1 MGRLINIKRAPIE
14 IAQLLYNNKTLMSLI
29 TNINISDPESDHPID
44 WTTILAQKYISLC
57 PPLEDGTITGE
68 RDISLIILLDRINMN
83 GADSNMIVSGKI
95 YINAEAS
102 HILDSNY
109 NNMLL
114 EIVDEICS
122 TIDGVKLTSSGQIVI
137 NSINYI
143 AYSTMRCGYGI
154 NFSFTDQDIQKVVE
168 I

>member
-1 MGRLINIKRAPIE
+1 MGKLINIKRAPIE

-29 TNINISDPESDHPID
+29 TNTDIANPID
-44 WTTILAQKYISLC
+44 WTTIVAQKYISLC

-68 RDISLIILLDRINMN
+68 RDLSLIILLDRINMN

-102 HILDSNY
+102 RILDSNY
-109 NNMLL
+109 NNLLL
-114 EIVDEICS
+114 EIVDEICN
-122 TIDGVKLTSSGQIVI
+122 TIDGVKLTASGQISI

-143 AYSTMRCGYGI
+143 SYSTMRCGYSI
-154 NFSFTDQDIQKVVE
+154 NFSFTDQDTQKIVE

>member
-1 MGRLINIKRAPIE
+1 MGKLINIKRAPIE

-29 TNINISDPESDHPID
+29 TNTNIDNPID
-44 WTTILAQKYISLC
+44 WTTIVAQKYISLC

-68 RDISLIILLDRINMN
+68 RDLSLIILLDRINMN

-102 HILDSNY
+102 RILDSNY
-109 NNMLL
+109 NNLLL
-114 EIVDEICS
+114 EIIDEICN
-122 TIDGVKLTSSGQIVI
+122 TIDGVKLTASGQISV

-143 AYSTMRCGYGI
+143 SYSTMRCGYSI
-154 NFSFTDQDIQKVVE
+154 NFSFTDQDTQKIVE

>member
-1 MGRLINIKRAPIE
+1 MGKLINIKRAPIE

-29 TNINISDPESDHPID
+29 TNTNIDNPID
-44 WTTILAQKYISLC
+44 WTTVVAQKYISLC

-68 RDISLIILLDRINMN
+68 RDLSLIILLDRINMN

-102 HILDSNY
+102 RILDSNY
-109 NNMLL
+109 NNLLL
-114 EIVDEICS
+114 EIVDEICN
-122 TIDGVKLTSSGQIVI
+122 TIDGVKLTASGQISI

-143 AYSTMRCGYGI
+143 SYSTMRCGYSI
-154 NFSFTDQDIQKVVE
+154 NFSFTDQDTQKIVE

>member
-1 MGRLINIKRAPIE
+1 MGKLINIKRAPIE
-14 IAQLLYNNKTLMSLI
+14 IAQLLYNNKKLISLI
-29 TNINISDPESDHPID
+29 TNTNIDNPID
-44 WTTILAQKYISLC
+44 WTTIVAQKYISLC

-68 RDISLIILLDRINMN
+68 RDLSLIILLDRINMN

-102 HILDSNY
+102 RILDSNY
-109 NNMLL
+109 NNLLL
-114 EIVDEICS
+114 EIVDEICN
-122 TIDGVKLTSSGQIVI
+122 TIDGVKLTASGQISV

-143 AYSTMRCGYGI
+143 SYSTMRCGYSI
-154 NFSFTDQDIQKVVE
+154 NFSFTDQDTQKIVE

>member
-1 MGRLINIKRAPIE
+1 MGKLINIKRAPIE
-14 IAQLLYNNKTLMSLI
+14 IAQLLYNNKKLMSLI
-29 TNINISDPESDHPID
+29 TNTNIDNPID
-44 WTTILAQKYISLC
+44 WTTIIAQKYISLC

-68 RDISLIILLDRINMN
+68 RDLSLIILLDRINMN

-102 HILDSNY
+102 RILDSNY
-109 NNMLL
+109 NNLLL
-114 EIVDEICS
+114 EIVDEICN
-122 TIDGVKLTSSGQIVI
+122 TIDGVKLTASGQISI

-143 AYSTMRCGYGI
+143 SYSTMRCGYSI
-154 NFSFTDQDIQKVVE
+154 NFSFTDQDTQKIVE

>member
-29 TNINISDPESDHPID
+29 TNTNIDNSID

-68 RDISLIILLDRINMN
+68 RDLSLIILLDRINMN

-102 HILDSNY
+102 RILDSNY
-109 NNMLL
+109 NNLLL
-114 EIVDEICS
+114 EIVDEICN
-122 TIDGVKLTSSGQIVI
+122 TIDGVKLTASGQISV

-143 AYSTMRCGYGI
+143 SYSTMRCGYSI
-154 NFSFTDQDIQKVVE
+154 NFSFTDQDTQKIVE

>member
-29 TNINISDPESDHPID
+29 TNTNIDNPID
-44 WTTILAQKYISLC
+44 WTTIVAQKYISLC

-68 RDISLIILLDRINMN
+68 RDLSLIILLDRINMN

-95 YINAEAS
+95 YINAEAGR
-102 HILDSNY
+102 ILDSNY
-109 NNMLL
+109 NNLLL
-114 EIVDEICS
+114 EIVDEICN
-122 TIDGVKLTSSGQIVI
+122 TIDGVKLTASGQIAI

-143 AYSTMRCGYGI
+143 SYSTMRCGYSI
-154 NFSFTDQDIQKVVE
+154 NFSFTDQDTQKIVE

>member
-1 MGRLINIKRAPIE
+1 MGKLINIKRAPIE

-29 TNINISDPESDHPID
+29 TNTDIANPID
-44 WTTILAQKYISLC
+44 WTTIVAQKYISLC

-68 RDISLIILLDRINMN
+68 RDLSLIILLDRINMN

-102 HILDSNY
+102 RILDSSY
-109 NNMLL
+109 NNLLL
-114 EIVDEICS
+114 EIVDEICN
-122 TIDGVKLTSSGQIVI
+122 TIDGVKLTASGQIAI

-143 AYSTMRCGYGI
+143 SYSTMRCGYSI
-154 NFSFTDQDIQKVVE
+154 NFSFTDQDTQKIVE

>member
-29 TNINISDPESDHPID
+29 TNTNIDNPID

-68 RDISLIILLDRINMN
+68 RDLSLIILLDRINMN

-102 HILDSNY
+102 RILDSNY
-109 NNMLL
+109 NNLLL
-114 EIVDEICS
+114 EIVDEICN
-122 TIDGVKLTSSGQIVI
+122 TIDGVKLTASGQIAI

-143 AYSTMRCGYGI
+143 SYSTMRCGYSI
-154 NFSFTDQDIQKVVE
+154 NFSFTDQDTQKIVE

>member
-1 MGRLINIKRAPIE
+1 MGKLINIKRAPIE

-29 TNINISDPESDHPID
+29 TNTNIDNPID
-44 WTTILAQKYISLC
+44 WTTIVAQKYISLC

-68 RDISLIILLDRINMN
+68 RDLSLIILLDRINMN

-102 HILDSNY
+102 RILDSNY
-109 NNMLL
+109 NNLLL
-114 EIVDEICS
+114 EIVDEICN
-122 TIDGVKLTSSGQIVI
+122 TIDGVKLTASGQISI
-137 NSINYI
+137 NSINYVS
-143 AYSTMRCGYGI
+143 YSTMRCGYSI
-154 NFSFTDQDIQKVVE
+154 NFSFTDQDTQKIVE

>member
-1 MGRLINIKRAPIE
+1 MGKLINIKRAPIE

-29 TNINISDPESDHPID
+29 TNTNIDNPID
-44 WTTILAQKYISLC
+44 WTTIVAQKYISLC

-68 RDISLIILLDRINMN
+68 RDLSLIILLDRINMN

-102 HILDSNY
+102 RILDSNY
-109 NNMLL
+109 NNLLL
-114 EIVDEICS
+114 EIVDEICN
-122 TIDGVKLTSSGQIVI
+122 TIDGVKLTASGQIAI

-143 AYSTMRCGYGI
+143 SYSTMRCGYSI
-154 NFSFTDQDIQKVVE
+154 NFSFTDQDTQKIVE

>member
-1 MGRLINIKRAPIE
+1 MGKLINIKRAPIE

-29 TNINISDPESDHPID
+29 TNTNIDNPID
-44 WTTILAQKYISLC
+44 WTTIVAQKYISLC

-68 RDISLIILLDRINMN
+68 RDLSLIILLDRINMN

-109 NNMLL
+109 NNLLL
-114 EIVDEICS
+114 EIVDEICN
-122 TIDGVKLTSSGQIVI
+122 TIDGVKLTASGQISI
-137 NSINYI
+137 NSINYVS
-143 AYSTMRCGYGI
+143 YSTMRCGYSI
-154 NFSFTDQDIQKVVE
+154 NFSFTDQDTQKIVE

>member
-1 MGRLINIKRAPIE
+1 MGKLINIKRAPIE
-14 IAQLLYNNKTLMSLI
+14 IAQLLYNNKTLISLI
-29 TNINISDPESDHPID
+29 TNTNGDDSID
-44 WTTILAQKYISLC
+44 WTTIVAQKYISLC

-68 RDISLIILLDRINMN
+68 RDLSLIILLDRINMN

-102 HILDSNY
+102 RILDSNY
-109 NNMLL
+109 NNLLL
-114 EIVDEICS
+114 EIVDEICN
-122 TIDGVKLTSSGQIVI
+122 TIDGVKLTASGQIAI

-143 AYSTMRCGYGI
+143 SYSTMRCGYSI
-154 NFSFTDQDIQKVVE
+154 NFSFTDQDTQKIVE

>member
-29 TNINISDPESDHPID
+29 TNTNIDNSID

-68 RDISLIILLDRINMN
+68 RDLSLIILLDRINMN

-102 HILDSNY
+102 RILDSNY
-109 NNMLL
+109 NNLLL
-114 EIVDEICS
+114 EIVDEICN
-122 TIDGVKLTSSGQIVI
+122 TIDGVKLTASGQIAI

-143 AYSTMRCGYGI
+143 SYSTMRCGYSI
-154 NFSFTDQDIQKVVE
+154 NFSFTDQDTQKIVE

>member
-1 MGRLINIKRAPIE
+1 MGKLINIKRAPIE

-29 TNINISDPESDHPID
+29 TNTNIDNPID
-44 WTTILAQKYISLC
+44 WTTIVAQKYISLC

-68 RDISLIILLDRINMN
+68 RDLSLIILLDRINMN

-102 HILDSNY
+102 RILDSNY
-109 NNMLL
+109 NNLLL
-114 EIVDEICS
+114 EIVDEICN
-122 TIDGVKLTSSGQIVI
+122 TIDGVKLTASGQISV

-143 AYSTMRCGYGI
+143 SYSTMRCGYSI
-154 NFSFTDQDIQKVVE
+154 NFSFTDQDTQKIVE

>member
-14 IAQLLYNNKTLMSLI
+14 IAQLLYNNKTLISLI
-29 TNINISDPESDHPID
+29 TNTNIDNPID
-44 WTTILAQKYISLC
+44 WTTIVAQKYISLC

-68 RDISLIILLDRINMN
+68 RDLSLIILLDRINMN

-102 HILDSNY
+102 RILDSNY
-109 NNMLL
+109 NNLL
-114 EIVDEICS
+114 LDIVDEICN
-122 TIDGVKLTSSGQIVI
+122 TIDGVKLTASGQIAI

-143 AYSTMRCGYGI
+143 SYSTMRCGYSI
-154 NFSFTDQDIQKVVE
+154 NFSFTDQDTQKIVE

>member
-14 IAQLLYNNKTLMSLI
+14 IAQLLYNNKKLMSLI
-29 TNINISDPESDHPID
+29 TNTNIDNPIN
-44 WTTILAQKYISLC
+44 WTTIVAQKYISLC

-68 RDISLIILLDRINMN
+68 RDLSLIILLDRINMN

-95 YINAEAS
+95 YINAEANR
-102 HILDSNY
+102 ILDSNY
-109 NNMLL
+109 NNLLL
-114 EIVDEICS
+114 EIVDEICN
-122 TIDGVKLTSSGQIVI
+122 TIDGVKLTASGQISI

-143 AYSTMRCGYGI
+143 SYSTMRCGYSI
-154 NFSFTDQDIQKVVE
+154 NFSFTDQDTQKIVE

>member
-1 MGRLINIKRAPIE
+1 MGKLINIKRAPIE

-29 TNINISDPESDHPID
+29 TNTNIDNPID
-44 WTTILAQKYISLC
+44 WTTIVAQKYISLC

-68 RDISLIILLDRINMN
+68 RDLSLIILLDRINMN

-109 NNMLL
+109 NNLLL
-114 EIVDEICS
+114 EIVDEICN
-122 TIDGVKLTSSGQIVI
+122 TIDGVKLTASGQISI

-143 AYSTMRCGYGI
+143 SYSTMRCGYSI
-154 NFSFTDQDIQKVVE
+154 NFSFTDQDTQKIVE

>member
-1 MGRLINIKRAPIE
+1 MGKLINIKRAPIE
-14 IAQLLYNNKTLMSLI
+14 IAQLLYNNKKLMSLI
-29 TNINISDPESDHPID
+29 TNTNIDNPID
-44 WTTILAQKYISLC
+44 WTTVVAQKYISLC

-68 RDISLIILLDRINMN
+68 RDLSLIILLDRINMN

-102 HILDSNY
+102 RILDSNY
-109 NNMLL
+109 NNLLL
-114 EIVDEICS
+114 EIVDEICN
-122 TIDGVKLTSSGQIVI
+122 TIDGVKLTASGQIAI

-143 AYSTMRCGYGI
+143 SYSTMRCGYSI
-154 NFSFTDQDIQKVVE
+154 NFSFTDQDTQKIVE

>member
-1 MGRLINIKRAPIE
+1 MGKLINIKRAPIE

-29 TNINISDPESDHPID
+29 TNTNIDNSID
-44 WTTILAQKYISLC
+44 WTTIVAQKYISLC

-68 RDISLIILLDRINMN
+68 RDLSLIILLDRINMN

-102 HILDSNY
+102 RILDSNY
-109 NNMLL
+109 NNLLL
-114 EIVDEICS
+114 EIVDEICN
-122 TIDGVKLTSSGQIVI
+122 TIDGVKLTASGQIAI

-143 AYSTMRCGYGI
+143 SYSTMRCGYSI
-154 NFSFTDQDIQKVVE
+154 NFSFTDQDTQKIVE

>member
-29 TNINISDPESDHPID
+29 TNTNIDNPID
-44 WTTILAQKYISLC
+44 WTTIVAQKYISLC

-68 RDISLIILLDRINMN
+68 RDLSLIILLDRINMN

-102 HILDSNY
+102 RILDSNY
-109 NNMLL
+109 NNLLL
-114 EIVDEICS
+114 EIVDEICN
-122 TIDGVKLTSSGQIVI
+122 TIDGVKLTASGQISI

-143 AYSTMRCGYGI
+143 SYSTMRCGYSI
-154 NFSFTDQDIQKVVE
+154 NFSFTDQDTQKIVE

>member
-1 MGRLINIKRAPIE
+1 MGKLINIKRAPIE
-14 IAQLLYNNKTLMSLI
+14 IAQLLYNNKTLISLI
-29 TNINISDPESDHPID
+29 TNTNIDNPID

-68 RDISLIILLDRINMN
+68 RDLSLIILLDRINMN

-109 NNMLL
+109 NNLLL
-114 EIVDEICS
+114 EIVDEICN
-122 TIDGVKLTSSGQIVI
+122 TIDGVKLTASGQIAI

-143 AYSTMRCGYGI
+143 SYSTMRCGYSI
-154 NFSFTDQDIQKVVE
+154 NFSFTDQDTQKIVE

>member
-14 IAQLLYNNKTLMSLI
+14 IAQLLYNNKTLISLI
-29 TNINISDPESDHPID
+29 TNTNIDNPID

-68 RDISLIILLDRINMN
+68 RDLSLIILLDRINMN

-102 HILDSNY
+102 RILDSNY
-109 NNMLL
+109 NNLLL
-114 EIVDEICS
+114 EIVDEICN
-122 TIDGVKLTSSGQIVI
+122 TIDGVKLTASGQIAI

-143 AYSTMRCGYGI
+143 SYSTMRCGYSI
-154 NFSFTDQDIQKVVE
+154 NFSFTDQDTQKIVE

>member
-1 MGRLINIKRAPIE
+1 MGKLINIKRAPIE

-29 TNINISDPESDHPID
+29 TNTDIANPID
-44 WTTILAQKYISLC
+44 WTTIIAQKYISLC

-68 RDISLIILLDRINMN
+68 RDLSLIILLDRINMN

-102 HILDSNY
+102 RILDSNY
-109 NNMLL
+109 NNLLL
-114 EIVDEICS
+114 EIVDEICN
-122 TIDGVKLTSSGQIVI
+122 TIDGVKLTASGQISV

-143 AYSTMRCGYGI
+143 SYSTMRCGYSI
-154 NFSFTDQDIQKVVE
+154 NFSFTDQDTQKIVE

>member
-1 MGRLINIKRAPIE
+1 MGKLINIKRAPIE
-14 IAQLLYNNKTLMSLI
+14 IAQLLYNNKKLMSLI
-29 TNINISDPESDHPID
+29 TNTNIDNPID
-44 WTTILAQKYISLC
+44 WTTIVAQKYISLC

-68 RDISLIILLDRINMN
+68 RDLSLIILLDRINMN

-102 HILDSNY
+102 RILDSNY
-109 NNMLL
+109 NNLLL
-114 EIVDEICS
+114 EIVDEICN
-122 TIDGVKLTSSGQIVI
+122 TIDGVKLTASGQISI

-143 AYSTMRCGYGI
+143 SYSTMRCGYSI
-154 NFSFTDQDIQKVVE
+154 NFSFTDQDTQKIVE

>member
-1 MGRLINIKRAPIE
+1 MGKLINIKRAPIE

-29 TNINISDPESDHPID
+29 TNTDIANPID
-44 WTTILAQKYISLC
+44 WTTVVTQKYISLC

-68 RDISLIILLDRINMN
+68 RDLSLIILLDRINMN

-102 HILDSNY
+102 RILDSHY
-109 NNMLL
+109 NNLLL
-114 EIVDEICS
+114 EIVDEICN
-122 TIDGVKLTSSGQIVI
+122 TIDGVKLTASGQIAI
-137 NSINYI
+137 NSINYVS
-143 AYSTMRCGYGI
+143 YSTMRCGYSI
-154 NFSFTDQDIQKVVE
+154 NFSFTDQDTQKIVE

>member
-1 MGRLINIKRAPIE
+1 MGKLINIKRAPVE

-29 TNINISDPESDHPID
+29 TNTNIDNPID
-44 WTTILAQKYISLC
+44 WTTIVAQKYISLC

-68 RDISLIILLDRINMN
+68 RDLSLIILLDRINMN

-102 HILDSNY
+102 RILDSNY
-109 NNMLL
+109 NNLLL
-114 EIVDEICS
+114 EIVDEICN
-122 TIDGVKLTSSGQIVI
+122 TINGVKLTASGQISI

-143 AYSTMRCGYGI
+143 SYSTMRCGYSI
-154 NFSFTDQDIQKVVE
+154 NFSFTDQDTQKIVE

>member
-1 MGRLINIKRAPIE
+1 MGKLINIKRAPIE
-14 IAQLLYNNKTLMSLI
+14 IAQLLYNNKKLMSLI
-29 TNINISDPESDHPID
+29 TNTNIDNPIG
-44 WTTILAQKYISLC
+44 WTTIVAQKYISLC

-68 RDISLIILLDRINMN
+68 RDLSLIILLDRINMN

-102 HILDSNY
+102 RILDSNY
-109 NNMLL
+109 NNLLL
-114 EIVDEICS
+114 EIVDEICN
-122 TIDGVKLTSSGQIVI
+122 TIDGVKLTASGQIAI

-143 AYSTMRCGYGI
+143 SYSTMRCGYSI
-154 NFSFTDQDIQKVVE
+154 NFSFTDQDTQKIVE

>member
-1 MGRLINIKRAPIE
+1 MGKLINIKRAPIE

-29 TNINISDPESDHPID
+29 TNTNIDNPID
-44 WTTILAQKYISLC
+44 WNTIVAQKYISLC

-68 RDISLIILLDRINMN
+68 RDLSLIILLDRINMN

-102 HILDSNY
+102 RILDSNY
-109 NNMLL
+109 NNLLL
-114 EIVDEICS
+114 EIVDEICN
-122 TIDGVKLTSSGQIVI
+122 TIDGVKLTASGQISV

-143 AYSTMRCGYGI
+143 SYSTMRCGYSI
-154 NFSFTDQDIQKVVE
+154 NFSFTDQDTQKIGE

>member
-1 MGRLINIKRAPIE
+1 MGKLINIKRAPIE
-14 IAQLLYNNKTLMSLI
+14 IAQLLYNNKTLISLI
-29 TNINISDPESDHPID
+29 TNTNRDDSID
-44 WTTILAQKYISLC
+44 WTTIVAQKYISLC

-68 RDISLIILLDRINMN
+68 RDLSLIILLDRINMN

-102 HILDSNY
+102 RILDSSY
-109 NNMLL
+109 NNLLL
-114 EIVDEICS
+114 EIVDEICN
-122 TIDGVKLTSSGQIVI
+122 TIDGVKLTASGQIAI

-143 AYSTMRCGYGI
+143 SYSTMRCGYSI
-154 NFSFTDQDIQKVVE
+154 NFSFTDQDTQKIVE

>member
-14 IAQLLYNNKTLMSLI
+14 IAQLLYNNKKLISLI
-29 TNINISDPESDHPID
+29 TNTNIDNPID
-44 WTTILAQKYISLC
+44 WTTIVAQKYISLC

-68 RDISLIILLDRINMN
+68 RDLSLIILLDRINMN

-102 HILDSNY
+102 RILDSNY
-109 NNMLL
+109 NNLLL
-114 EIVDEICS
+114 EIVDEICN
-122 TIDGVKLTSSGQIVI
+122 TIDGVKLTASGQIAI

-143 AYSTMRCGYGI
+143 SYSTMRCGYSI
-154 NFSFTDQDIQKVVE
+154 NFSFTDQDTQKIVE

>member
-14 IAQLLYNNKTLMSLI
+14 IAQLLYNNKALMSLI
-29 TNINISDPESDHPID
+29 TNTNIDNPID
-44 WTTILAQKYISLC
+44 WTTIVAQKYISLC

-68 RDISLIILLDRINMN
+68 RDLSLIILLDRINMN

-102 HILDSNY
+102 RILDSNY
-109 NNMLL
+109 NNLLL
-114 EIVDEICS
+114 EIVDEICN
-122 TIDGVKLTSSGQIVI
+122 TIDGVKLTASGQIAI

-143 AYSTMRCGYGI
+143 SYSTMRCGYSI
-154 NFSFTDQDIQKVVE
+154 NFSFTDQDTQKIVE

>member
-1 MGRLINIKRAPIE
+1 MGKLINITRAPIE

-29 TNINISDPESDHPID
+29 TNTNIDNPID
-44 WTTILAQKYISLC
+44 WTTIVAQKYISLC

-68 RDISLIILLDRINMN
+68 RDLSLIILLDRINMN

-102 HILDSNY
+102 RILDSNY
-109 NNMLL
+109 NNLLL
-114 EIVDEICS
+114 EIVDEICN
-122 TIDGVKLTSSGQIVI
+122 TIDGVKLTASGQISI

-143 AYSTMRCGYGI
+143 SYSTMRCGYSI
-154 NFSFTDQDIQKVVE
+154 NFSFTDQDTQKIVE

>member
-29 TNINISDPESDHPID
+29 TNTNIDNPID
-44 WTTILAQKYISLC
+44 WTTIVAQKYISLC

-68 RDISLIILLDRINMN
+68 RDLSLIILLDRINMN

-95 YINAEAS
+95 YINAEANR
-102 HILDSNY
+102 ILDSNY
-109 NNMLL
+109 NNLLL
-114 EIVDEICS
+114 EIVDEICN
-122 TIDGVKLTSSGQIVI
+122 TIDGVKLTASGQIAI

-143 AYSTMRCGYGI
+143 SYSTMRCGYSI
-154 NFSFTDQDIQKVVE
+154 NFSFTDQDTQKIVE

>member
-1 MGRLINIKRAPIE
+1 MGKLINIKRAPIE

-29 TNINISDPESDHPID
+29 TNTNIDNPID
-44 WTTILAQKYISLC
+44 WTTIIAQKYISLC

-68 RDISLIILLDRINMN
+68 RDLSLIILLDRINMN

-102 HILDSNY
+102 RILDSNY
-109 NNMLL
+109 NNLLL
-114 EIVDEICS
+114 EIVDEICN
-122 TIDGVKLTSSGQIVI
+122 TIDGVKLTASGQIAI

-143 AYSTMRCGYGI
+143 SYSTMRCGYSI
-154 NFSFTDQDIQKVVE
+154 NFSFTDQDTQKIVE

>member
-29 TNINISDPESDHPID
+29 TNTNIDNSID

-68 RDISLIILLDRINMN
+68 RDLSLIILLDRINMN

-102 HILDSNY
+102 RILDSNY
-109 NNMLL
+109 NNLL
-114 EIVDEICS
+114 LDIVDEICN
-122 TIDGVKLTSSGQIVI
+122 TIDGVKLTASGQIAI

-143 AYSTMRCGYGI
+143 SYSTMRCGYSI
-154 NFSFTDQDIQKVVE
+154 NFSFTDQDTQKIVE

>member
-1 MGRLINIKRAPIE
+1 MGKLINIKRAPIE

-29 TNINISDPESDHPID
+29 TNTNIDDPID
-44 WTTILAQKYISLC
+44 WTTIVAQKYISLC

-68 RDISLIILLDRINMN
+68 RDLSLIILLDRINMN

-102 HILDSNY
+102 RILDSNY
-109 NNMLL
+109 NNLLL
-114 EIVDEICS
+114 EIVDEICN
-122 TIDGVKLTSSGQIVI
+122 TIDGVKLTASGQISI

-143 AYSTMRCGYGI
+143 SYSTMRCGYSI
-154 NFSFTDQDIQKVVE
+154 NFSFTDQDTQKIVE

>member
-1 MGRLINIKRAPIE
+1 MGKLINIKRAPIE

-29 TNINISDPESDHPID
+29 TNTNIDNSID

-68 RDISLIILLDRINMN
+68 RDLSLIILLDRINMN

-102 HILDSNY
+102 RILDSNY
-109 NNMLL
+109 NNLL
-114 EIVDEICS
+114 LDIVDEICN
-122 TIDGVKLTSSGQIVI
+122 TIDGVKLTASGQIAI

-143 AYSTMRCGYGI
+143 SYSTMRCGYSI
-154 NFSFTDQDIQKVVE
+154 NFSFTDQDTQKIVE

>member
-29 TNINISDPESDHPID
+29 TNTNIDNPID
-44 WTTILAQKYISLC
+44 WTTIVAQKYISLC

-68 RDISLIILLDRINMN
+68 RDLSLIILLDRINMN

-102 HILDSNY
+102 RILDSNY
-109 NNMLL
+109 NNLLL
-114 EIVDEICS
+114 EIVDEICN
-122 TIDGVKLTSSGQIVI
+122 TIDSVKLTASGQIAI
-137 NSINYI
+137 NSINYVS
-143 AYSTMRCGYGI
+143 YSTMRCGYSI
-154 NFSFTDQDIQKVVE
+154 NFSFTDQDTQKIVE